1 MHSRVCIH
9 TLRLS
14 LGADAARGGAR
25 VRRARIKTYLSTM
38 YTRDRVQGLRRSNR
52 AHETPMRSRR
62 FVALFGGGAADGPG
76 ERRVPDGRGQGRG
89 SPRGREGGRV
99 GGRRRRAR
107 AGGSVVA
114 IWKRPTR
121 GRDARRSGAARI
133 CARSLAGNNEGQQP
147 AGSTT
152 TFLARSRNN
161 ATVLNLAV
169 SVGITK
175 RGAPRWTRLLPS
187 LPLSPAA
194 SASSAHGCARECGY
208 SLRVSHDNNVNGA
221 SIDLLFTS
229 SPLFIIRIRL
239 LFIAR

>member
-1 MHSRVCIH
+1 MHSRVYTH
-9 TLRLS
+9 SERLS

-76 ERRVPDGRGQGRG
+76 ERRVQDGRGQGRG
-89 SPRGREGGRV
+89 PPRGWEEEEEEEESEGRRV
-99 GGRRRRAR
+99 GSSDLEASD
-107 AGGSVVA
+107 AGG
-114 IWKRPTR
+114 TR
-121 GRDARRSGAARI
+121 RRSGAARI

-175 RGAPRWTRLLPS
+175 RGVPRWTRLFPS
-187 LPLSPAA
+187 RATFPFRPQRPRPQR
-194 SASSAHGCARECGY
+194 AR
-208 SLRVSHDNNVNGA
+208 LRTRV
-221 SIDLLFTS
+221 
-229 SPLFIIRIRL
+229 RL
-239 LFIAR
+239 LATRFSRQ